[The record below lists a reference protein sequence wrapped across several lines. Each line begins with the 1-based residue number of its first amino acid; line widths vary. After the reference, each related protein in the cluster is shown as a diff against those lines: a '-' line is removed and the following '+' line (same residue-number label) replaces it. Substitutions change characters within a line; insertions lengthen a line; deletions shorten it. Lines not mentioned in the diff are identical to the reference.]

1 MDAVD
6 IRHNG
11 NVYTTHM
18 CGFDRVLWYRKYLQL
33 AQPLGVRQK
42 QWVLTGGNNG
52 IWKESVLWYTH
63 PLVFMTLICPLTR
76 TLLNRW
82 NASSQI
88 QGLGCVCGRCCFCF
102 CSFCFVLFFWC
113 WGMGPRAQ
121 CKLGKCLSLSYILS
135 PDSFWKK
142 CGFHLR
148 HLLSTN
154 HHLAFREESATIL

>member
-18 CGFDRVLWYRKYLQL
+18 CGFDRVLWYRKCLQL

-52 IWKESVLWYTH
+52 IWKESVLLWYTH

-113 WGMGPRAQ
+113 WGMDPGLNVNHVNAITELYSQPRFILKEMWFSPQAS
-121 CKLGKCLSLSYILS
+121 SLNQPPSC
-135 PDSFWKK
+135 F
-142 CGFHLR
+142 
-148 HLLSTN
+148 
-154 HHLAFREESATIL
+154 